1 MTIFVKDGKR
11 ATEVA
16 TAIVPVADG
25 GTGAA
30 DAATARSNLAV
41 IDGVQGQANG
51 GALTPQLAKFNFI
64 AGSNT
69 TISAVQNIDT
79 VDVNIAESA
88 AGGQIVQVV
97 YAELLTPVSAGGV
110 FPWNNSIPTS
120 GGGTQIIQAS
130 ITPTST
136 SNFLLFEFNSHSLQG
151 NQEAT
156 TVALFRS
163 GFANALAAL
172 TTKWLSVGLPNG
184 SGAPAVLR
192 KRILAPS
199 TGSLTFS
206 IRGGSTVNISRWNAD
221 AGGLALYGGVCTTTF
236 TITEIKP

>member
-1 MTIFVKDGKR
+1 MTLFVKDGKR

-16 TAIVPVADG
+16 TALVPVADG

-64 AGSNT
+64 AGTNT

-79 VDVNIAESA
+79 IDVNIGETASS
-88 AGGQIVQVV
+88 GKIVQVV
-97 YAELLTPVSAGGV
+97 YAEVTAPINATGV
-110 FPWNNSIPTS
+110 FPWNNSIPTI
-120 GGGTQIIQAS
+120 GAGTQIIQAT

-136 SNFLLFEFNSHSLQG
+136 SNFLLFKFTSHALQA

-163 GFANALAAL
+163 GFTNALAAL
-172 TTKWLSVGLPNG
+172 TTKWLSVGFPNS

-192 KRILAPS
+192 KRLLAPS
-199 TGSLTFS
+199 TGSITYT
-206 IRGGSTVNISRWNAD
+206 IRGGSTANASSWNAA
-221 AGGLALYGGVCTTTF
+221 AGSVALYGGVCTTSF